1 MTSVGDK
8 LLPQEIRPT
17 EVQLFRFSA
26 ATWNAHRIHYDAA
39 YAVSEGYPDVL
50 VQSHLHAC
58 YLTNYVI
65 DWAGAGAQLRR
76 IKWQNRSIATP
87 RDVLTL
93 SGRIV
98 AVEKTD
104 SAQVIEAELST
115 HREDGVLCVSA
126 HVTIEVGGLK

>member
-26 ATWNAHRIHYDAA
+26 ATWNAHRIHYDTA
-39 YAVSEGYPDVL
+39 YAASEGYPDVL

-76 IKWQNRSIATP
+76 IQWQNRSIATP
-87 RDVLTL
+87 SRKI
-93 SGRIV
+93 S
-98 AVEKTD
+98 
-104 SAQVIEAELST
+104 
-115 HREDGVLCVSA
+115 
-126 HVTIEVGGLK
+126 